1 MGCELCVPSIF
12 PSYGSLLRCRPL
24 LDRVPRAGSP
34 VSSLLL
40 RHSDFCAPPGRSASR
55 SASRFRFSPA
65 ARRSPR
71 FLGNPCI
78 RAPFFD
84 PGEEL
89 AGQRPRVFGPALNLL
104 SVAFRGSSARRPP
117 LGIRVSGLN
126 SAARI
131 PAVYA
136 SQPPSRTVHARL
148 ASGWRSPAL
157 AGQVFH
163 LRVTLKVSHCY
174 MVVLFL

>member
-1 MGCELCVPSIF
+1 MGGELRVSSIF

-24 LDRVPRAGSP
+24 LHRVPRAGSP
-34 VSSLLL
+34 ASSLLL
-40 RHSDFCAPPGRSASR
+40 RHSDFCAPSGCSASR
-55 SASRFRFSPA
+55 SASRFQLSLETS
-65 ARRSPR
+65 RSPR

-84 PGEEL
+84 PGGEH
-89 AGQRPRVFGPALNLL
+89 AGQRPRAFGPALNLL
-104 SVAFRGSSARRPP
+104 SVAFRVQSARRPP
-117 LGIRVSGLN
+117 LGISVSGLN

-136 SQPPSRTVHARL
+136 SQPPSRAVHARL

-157 AGQVFH
+157 AGRVFH
-163 LRVTLKVSHCY
+163 PRVTLKVSHCY
-174 MVVLFL
+174 MVILFL

>member
-1 MGCELCVPSIF
+1 MGGELRVSSIF

-24 LDRVPRAGSP
+24 LCRVPRTGSP
-34 VSSLLL
+34 TSSLLL
-40 RHSDFCAPPGRSASR
+40 RHSDFCAPPGRSAPR
-55 SASRFRFSPA
+55 SASRFRFSSA

-71 FLGNPCI
+71 FLVNPCM

-84 PGEEL
+84 PGEEH
-89 AGQRPRVFGPALNLL
+89 AGQRPRAFGPALNLL
-104 SVAFRGSSARRPP
+104 SVAFRVPPARRPP

-126 SAARI
+126 SAAHI

-136 SQPPSRTVHARL
+136 SQPPSRAVHARL

-157 AGQVFH
+157 SGRDFH
-163 LRVTLKVSHCY
+163 PRVALKVSHGY
-174 MVVLFL
+174 MVILFL

>member
-1 MGCELCVPSIF
+1 MGGELRVSSIF
-12 PSYGSLLRCRPL
+12 PSYGSLRRCRPL
-24 LDRVPRAGSP
+24 LRRVPRTGSP
-34 VSSLLL
+34 TSSLLL

-55 SASRFRFSPA
+55 SASRFRVLPA

-71 FLGNPCI
+71 FLGNPCM

-89 AGQRPRVFGPALNLL
+89 AGQRPRAFGPALNLR
-104 SVAFRGSSARRPP
+104 SVAFRVPSARRPS
-117 LGIRVSGLN
+117 LGRSVSGLN

-136 SQPPSRTVHARL
+136 SQPPSPAVHARL

-174 MVVLFL
+174 IVILFL

>member
-24 LDRVPRAGSP
+24 LDLVPRAGSP

-40 RHSDFCAPPGRSASR
+40 RHSDFCSPPGRSASR
-55 SASRFRFSPA
+55 FAARFRFSPET
-65 ARRSPR
+65 RRSPR
-71 FLGNPCI
+71 FLGNPCM

-89 AGQRPRVFGPALNLL
+89 AGQRPRAFGPALNLL
-104 SVAFRGSSARRPP
+104 SVAFRVRSARRPP
-117 LGIRVSGLN
+117 LGISVSGLN
-126 SAARI
+126 GAARI

-174 MVVLFL
+174 IVVLFL

>member
-1 MGCELCVPSIF
+1 MGCELFVPSIF

-24 LDRVPRAGSP
+24 LDRVPRTGSP
-34 VSSLLL
+34 TSSLPL

-55 SASRFRFSPA
+55 FASRFRLSPA

-71 FLGNPCI
+71 FRGNPCI

-136 SQPPSRTVHARL
+136 SQPPSPAVHARL
-148 ASGWRSPAL
+148 ASGWRSPTL

-174 MVVLFL
+174 IVILFL